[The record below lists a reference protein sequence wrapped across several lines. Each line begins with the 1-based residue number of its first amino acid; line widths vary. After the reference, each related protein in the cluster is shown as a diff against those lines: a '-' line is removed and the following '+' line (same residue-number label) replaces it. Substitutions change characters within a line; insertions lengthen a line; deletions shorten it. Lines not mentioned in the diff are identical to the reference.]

1 MTIDVDV
8 YFNRHK
14 STFSI
19 RHKGKVIEHTDTV
32 VIKNPR
38 FVVNESGRNR
48 VLREKKKNVHA
59 FVRGE
64 YYTKEDKLN
73 VLDGKKYWKG
83 IYYNPYKHGSFVYLE
98 TDQPIAYINSQISQ
112 PITFNKIATL
122 FLNGVAYVG
131 S

>member
-1 MTIDVDV
+1 MTMDVDV

-98 TDQPIAYINSQISQ
+98 TDQPIKESKWAFLDVLDKDLKKAITWIS
-112 PITFNKIATL
+112 NDE
-122 FLNGVAYVG
+122 
-131 S
+131 

>member
-64 YYTKEDKLN
+64 YYTKEYKLN

-98 TDQPIAYINSQISQ
+98 TDQPIKESKWAFLDVLDKDLKKAITWIS
-112 PITFNKIATL
+112 NDE
-122 FLNGVAYVG
+122 
-131 S
+131 

>member
-98 TDQPIAYINSQISQ
+98 TDEPIKKSKWAFLDVLDKDLKKAITWIS
-112 PITFNKIATL
+112 NDE
-122 FLNGVAYVG
+122 
-131 S
+131 

>member
-32 VIKNPR
+32 GIKNPR

-64 YYTKEDKLN
+64 YYTKEHKLN

-83 IYYNPYKHGSFVYLE
+83 IYYNPYKHNSFVYLE
-98 TDQPIAYINSQISQ
+98 TDQPIKESKWAFLDVLDKDLKKAITWIS
-112 PITFNKIATL
+112 NDE
-122 FLNGVAYVG
+122 
-131 S
+131 

>member
-98 TDQPIAYINSQISQ
+98 TDQPIKESKWAFLDVLDKDLKKAITWIS
-112 PITFNKIATL
+112 NDE
-122 FLNGVAYVG
+122 
-131 S
+131 

>member
-19 RHKGKVIEHTDTV
+19 RHKGRVIEHTDTV

-83 IYYNPYKHGSFVYLE
+83 IYYNPYKHSSFVYLE
-98 TDQPIAYINSQISQ
+98 TDKPIKKSKWAFLDVLDKDLKKAITWIS
-112 PITFNKIATL
+112 NDE
-122 FLNGVAYVG
+122 
-131 S
+131 

>member
-64 YYTKEDKLN
+64 YYTKEHKLN

-98 TDQPIAYINSQISQ
+98 TDKPIKKSKWAFLDVLDKDLKKAITWIS
-112 PITFNKIATL
+112 NDE
-122 FLNGVAYVG
+122 
-131 S
+131 

>member
-98 TDQPIAYINSQISQ
+98 TDQPIKESKWAFLDVLNKDLKKAITWIS
-112 PITFNKIATL
+112 NDE
-122 FLNGVAYVG
+122 
-131 S
+131 